1 LADIETHAESIVER
15 TVTQIN
21 NYFNQDISPLIEKV
35 FLKLMGH
42 AMPIPKVNY
51 LFNDQNR
58 YRSEPGL
65 VYAGV
70 KHKVFERDVVG
81 ETVAVMGQ
89 GSAGLFWT
97 YLLKRAGAA
106 QIIVSDLSD
115 ARLSVSTQY
124 GADVCVNAQ
133 NDSMQTVVGDLT
145 SGTGVD
151 YLTGQTQS

>member
-1 LADIETHAESIVER
+1 MSLTGLNHIDAHRLRVWTATNEMEDILDIIATTGGAHTQILADIETHAESIVER

-70 KHKVFERDVVG
+70 DNSRLPFLFEAMDSG
-81 ETVAVMGQ
+81 IQAVK
-89 GSAGLFWT
+89 
-97 YLLKRAGAA
+97 LLD
-106 QIIVSDLSD
+106 QI
-115 ARLSVSTQY
+115 
-124 GADVCVNAQ
+124 
-133 NDSMQTVVGDLT
+133 
-145 SGTGVD
+145 
-151 YLTGQTQS
+151 